1 MVVLTGFALCWLA
14 LFLNISGFALYL
26 CALIFCASSIFPVL
40 ILSVWWN
47 RMTKVGFIFGLL
59 SGVLMSS
66 LLIYFTHFGL
76 SPGPLGLSLF
86 HSSALV
92 IGLVFLCSIVGSYVG
107 PKPSGAEQD
116 VLMDIRTPGGEAL
129 YDRLLRSAMPRRS
142 SLGD

>member
-1 MVVLTGFALCWLA
+1 LA
-14 LFLNISGFALYL
+14 LYLNISGFALYL

-47 RMTKVGFIFGLL
+47 RMTKFGFIFGLL

-66 LLIYFTHFGL
+66 LLIYFTNFGL
-76 SPGPLGLSLF
+76 SLGPLGLTLF